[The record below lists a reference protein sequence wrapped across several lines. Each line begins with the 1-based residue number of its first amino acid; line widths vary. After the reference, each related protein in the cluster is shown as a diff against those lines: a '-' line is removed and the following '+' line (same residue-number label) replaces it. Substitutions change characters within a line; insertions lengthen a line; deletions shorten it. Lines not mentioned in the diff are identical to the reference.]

1 MDYSMFVPAQQAR
14 KSLAEKLGLAF
25 SEEMQDWEYEVSDYR
40 RLPDFMVEYDKQ
52 STSDKE
58 KESLM
63 EIMLDSLNDLSEESE
78 SREYS
83 KYFTKVLDRLRD
95 FSKLHV
101 ATLSYWTKNKFRI
114 SEQLRVAMFGTA
126 D

>member
-1 MDYSMFVPAQQAR
+1 MDYSMFIPTQQAR

-40 RLPDFMVEYDKQ
+40 KLPDFVAEYDKQ

-63 EIMLDSLNDLSEESE
+63 EIMLDSLNDLLEESE

-83 KYFTKVLDRLRD
+83 KYFAEVRDRLND
-95 FSKLHV
+95 FSKLHM
-101 ATLSYWTKNKFRI
+101 ATLSYWTKNKFII
-114 SEQLRVAMFGTA
+114 SEQLRVAMLDTA